1 MQQLRVPDIGDYK
14 NIPVI
19 EVLIQAGDIVD
30 VEQSLI
36 TLESDKA
43 TMDVPS
49 TSAGTIREVLL
60 KPGDFVSMG
69 SVIAHIEFAGAIADA
84 VTAVTAVTATAP
96 QTAVAPVQTVTP
108 VPATAP
114 VPAAADVE
122 GTRARE
128 AASVKLTPQ
137 SDAALQVSAPQSS
150 AAAAPLATSA
160 PLIAEV
166 AQPGTAASPSARE
179 RATDV
184 AADAHTE
191 AASPHVPARTLDVA
205 AGPSVRK
212 LARELGVALADV
224 KPGGR
229 NGRVLRED
237 VLAHVRTVLATPSPA
252 SPASSAVA
260 PAASTGSLDLLPWPD
275 IDFSRFGPIERTPLS
290 RIKRISGANL
300 HRNWVRIPHVTN
312 FDEADIT
319 ELEALRVTLN
329 REAREG
335 TPKVTLLAF
344 LIKACVSALQRFPQF
359 NVSLDG
365 QDVVHKR
372 YFHIGF
378 AADTPNGL
386 VVPVIRDADRKGV
399 AAIAAEMAELAQ
411 AARAGKLTSAQ
422 MQGGSMSISSL
433 GGIGGTHFT
442 PIINAPEV
450 AILGVGKA
458 ATKPVWNGSA
468 FEPRLVLPLSL
479 SWDHRA
485 VDGAEAG
492 RFLAYLATLMADF
505 RRALL

>member
-19 EVLIQAGDIVD
+19 EVLIQAGDVID
-30 VEQSLI
+30 LEQSLI

-60 KPGDFVSMG
+60 KPGDVVSKG
-69 SVIAHIEFAGAIADA
+69 SVIAHIEFSA
-84 VTAVTAVTATAP
+84 ATALP
-96 QTAVAPVQTVTP
+96 GATRAAPESGATGVPPHHAVQGTDGELHTRSAEANAAVAPST
-108 VPATAP
+108 
-114 VPAAADVE
+114 
-122 GTRARE
+122 
-128 AASVKLTPQ
+128 
-137 SDAALQVSAPQSS
+137 
-150 AAAAPLATSA
+150 ATSA
-160 PLIAEV
+160 PAEPV
-166 AQPGTAASPSARE
+166 AAAQPDVRAYTA
-179 RATDV
+179 
-184 AADAHTE
+184 
-191 AASPHVPARTLDVA
+191 PARHSDVA

-212 LARELGVALADV
+212 LARELGVELADV
-224 KPGGR
+224 TPGGR
-229 NGRVLRED
+229 NGRVLRQD
-237 VLAHVRTVLATPSPA
+237 VLTHAREVLTRPA
-252 SPASSAVA
+252 SAAAPSAPPANARD
-260 PAASTGSLDLLPWPD
+260 GSLDLLPWPE
-275 IDFSRFGPIERTPLS
+275 IDFTRFGPVERSPLS

-312 FDEADIT
+312 FDQTDIT

-329 REAREG
+329 REGREG
-335 TPKVTLLAF
+335 TAKVTLLAF
-344 LIKACVSALQRFPQF
+344 LIKACASALQRFPQF

-365 QDVVHKR
+365 QEVVQKR

-386 VVPVIRDADRKGV
+386 VVPVVRDADRKGV
-399 AAIAAEMAELAQ
+399 TAIATEMAELAQ
-411 AARAGKLTSAQ
+411 TARAGKLAPAQ
-422 MQGGSMSISSL
+422 MQGGCMSISSL

-458 ATKPVWNGSA
+458 ETKPVWNGSA
-468 FEPRLVLPLSL
+468 FEPRLILPLSL

-492 RFLAYLATLMADF
+492 RFLACLAALMNDF

>member
-1 MQQLRVPDIGDYK
+1 MQQLRVPDIGDYR

-60 KPGDFVSMG
+60 KPGDVVSMG
-69 SVIAHIEFAGAIADA
+69 SVIAHIEFADGIVSA
-84 VTAVTAVTATAP
+84 TATAP
-96 QTAVAPVQTVTP
+96 VTETS
-108 VPATAP
+108 AS
-114 VPAAADVE
+114 
-122 GTRARE
+122 E
-128 AASVKLTPQ
+128 AAFTRG
-137 SDAALQVSAPQSS
+137 APQSEIGLQES
-150 AAAAPLATSA
+150 APEQIAAAVTPAASA
-160 PLIAEV
+160 PSIGADV
-166 AQPGTAASPSARE
+166 RPVTASPLKPERSAN
-179 RATDV
+179 
-184 AADAHTE
+184 
-191 AASPHVPARTLDVA
+191 VA

-224 KPGGR
+224 KPSGR

-237 VLAHVRTVLATPSPA
+237 VLAHVKSVLATSSSAGAPA
-252 SPASSAVA
+252 AASSAA
-260 PAASTGSLDLLPWPD
+260 LDLLPWPE
-275 IDFSRFGPIERTPLS
+275 IDFTKFGPIERTPLS

-319 ELEALRVTLN
+319 DLEALRVALN

-335 TPKVTLLAF
+335 AAKVTLLAF

-365 QDVVHKR
+365 QDVVQKR

-378 AADTPNGL
+378 AADTPSGL

-399 AAIAAEMAELAQ
+399 SAIAAEMAELAQ
-411 AARAGKLTSAQ
+411 AARAGKLSAAQ

-458 ATKPVWNGSA
+458 STKPVWNGSA
-468 FEPRLVLPLSL
+468 FEPRLILPLSL